1 MLNGIKKLLESIQPL
16 SDNIGAGLEWFYKN
30 VLLPLAGFTIQ
41 DLIPA
46 FLQALGGA
54 IDFVNG
60 VIEALKP
67 AFKFFWDSF
76 LKPVAEWTGGV
87 IVDVLKGLGDVLST
101 IGDWLSEHGK
111 GFSDFVITLG
121 TFAGVVGGIIAVGT
135 AIETFVG
142 FLGGLAAIITGA
154 GGVTGAIGSLV
165 AILGGPITIV
175 KVLFLLHPEIKRVLL
190 CNLPFLI
197 SFLHGR
203 SKVKGEVMKTTAW
216 F

>member
-1 MLNGIKKLLESIQPL
+1 M
-16 SDNIGAGLEWFYKN
+16 
-30 VLLPLAGFTIQ
+30 AGFTIQ

-67 AFKFFWDSF
+67 AFKFFWDNF

-175 KVLFLLHPEIKRVLL
+175 KVLFILHPETKQALQ
-190 CNLPFLI
+190 CNHLFLI
-197 SFLHGR
+197 FLLHGKLR
-203 SKVKGEVMKTTAW
+203 GKGEVMKMTD
-216 F
+216 